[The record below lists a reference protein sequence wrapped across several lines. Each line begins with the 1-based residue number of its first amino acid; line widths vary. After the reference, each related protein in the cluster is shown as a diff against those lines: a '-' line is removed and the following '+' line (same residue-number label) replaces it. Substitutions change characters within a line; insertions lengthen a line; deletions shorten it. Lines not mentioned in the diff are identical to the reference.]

1 MERQLTMDMHDGNLQ
16 KNIVNNE
23 KIALDKVVGLRFR
36 IVDGSTGQLLQYG
49 DELIYLHGGYGGA
62 FPKVERAME
71 GRRVGDRIELSLSPE
86 EGYGHHQP
94 DLVLVL
100 PSEEFAGEMLQTG
113 TPVEGELPDGRALTF
128 TVAAISN
135 GQVTLDANH
144 PFAGKHLAFQFE
156 VLEVRDSM
164 EAERAAGFAFDGM
177 FC

>member
-1 MERQLTMDMHDGNLQ
+1 MERQLTMDMRDGNLQ
-16 KNIVNNE
+16 KNIVNSE
-23 KIALDKVVGLRFR
+23 KITLDKVVGLRFR

-100 PSEEFAGEMLQTG
+100 PSEEFSGEMLQTG

>member
-1 MERQLTMDMHDGNLQ
+1 MNMRDGNLR
-16 KNIVNNE
+16 KISVNNDR
-23 KIALDKVVGLRFR
+23 ITQGSVVGLRFR
-36 IVDGSTGQLLQYG
+36 IIDESTGQLLQYG
-49 DELIYLHGGYGGA
+49 DELVYLHGGYGGA

-71 GRRVGDRIELSLSPE
+71 GRRVGDHIDLTLSPE
-86 EGYGHHQP
+86 EGYGHRQP

-100 PSEEFAGEMLQTG
+100 PSKGFAGETLQTG
-113 TPVEGELPDGRALTF
+113 TSVDGELPDGRALIF

>member
-1 MERQLTMDMHDGNLQ
+1 MEQQLAKNMPDANLLK
-16 KNIVNNE
+16 KNVNNDR
-23 KIALDKVVGLRFR
+23 ITPDKVVGLRFR
-36 IVDGSTGQLLQYG
+36 IVDGSTGHLLQYG
-49 DELIYLHGGYGGA
+49 DELVYLHGGYGGA

-71 GRRVGDRIELSLSPE
+71 GCRVGDRIDLTLSPE

-144 PFAGKHLAFQFE
+144 PFAGKHLAFQFQ
-156 VLEVRDSM
+156 VLQVRDSTG
-164 EAERAAGFAFDGM
+164 AERAAGFAFDGM

>member
-1 MERQLTMDMHDGNLQ
+1 MEQQLTMNRQDGKLL
-16 KNIVNNE
+16 KNSVNNDR
-23 KIALDKVVGLRFR
+23 ITPDKVVGLRFR
-36 IVDGSTGQLLQYG
+36 IIDGSTGHLLQYG

-71 GRRVGDRIELSLSPE
+71 GRRVGDRIDLTLSPE

-100 PSEEFAGEMLQTG
+100 PSEQFAGEILQTG
-113 TPVEGELPDGRALTF
+113 TPVDGELPDGRALTF

>member
-1 MERQLTMDMHDGNLQ
+1 MEQQLTMNMQGGNLR
-16 KNIVNNE
+16 KNRVNNDR
-23 KIALDKVVGLRFR
+23 ITPDKVVGLRFR
-36 IVDGSTGQLLQYG
+36 IVDGSTGHLLQYG

-71 GRRVGDRIELSLSPE
+71 GRRVGDRIDLTLSPE

-94 DLVLVL
+94 YLVLVL
-100 PSEEFAGEMLQTG
+100 PSEQFAGEILQTG
-113 TPVEGELPDGRALTF
+113 TPVDGELPDGRALTF